1 MKKLINISILLLTIF
16 TIALT
21 SDITY
26 ASDTY
31 SIILNLGCIDNNNDN
46 NTIKLKFTSLNGS
59 IVSATSNK
67 EGQLNV
73 VLPNGKYIIDVDE
86 NTSKSIYSIN
96 GKVTNI
102 IEVTDNAPV
111 KIEIT
116 GTISTSSSEQ
126 TRSEYNN
133 LGNTSVSSIEQT
145 KDEYEHIP
153 DEKYGVTTVA
163 NTTDNKNKN
172 STYDSTIISNNVTVN
187 DATTNSYY
195 LVDDKNNTLEE
206 VVFDKNNYWTSKLLV
221 PGIYYLKDKFGN
233 IIKKY
238 NLNDSNSINNTTDT
252 NTNNNSNNNN
262 TATNTTE
269 NVKVGNVEVENTE
282 HYTLFDSKGNKI
294 EDLSFDNNGNWT
306 IDNLPY
312 GIYYIKNS
320 KGNIVRSFNV
330 DKETSTIPNTPEKS
344 ERTDTSTTGDNIA
357 IFSIFSLIISL
368 TLLLRNKKF
377 INRK

>member
-46 NTIKLKFTSLNGS
+46 NTIKLKFTSLDGS

-133 LGNTSVSSIEQT
+133 LGDTSVSSIEQT

-172 STYDSTIISNNVTVN
+172 STDDSTIISNNVTVN

-238 NLNDSNSINNTTDT
+238 NLNDSNSIN
-252 NTNNNSNNNN
+252 
-262 TATNTTE
+262 NTTE